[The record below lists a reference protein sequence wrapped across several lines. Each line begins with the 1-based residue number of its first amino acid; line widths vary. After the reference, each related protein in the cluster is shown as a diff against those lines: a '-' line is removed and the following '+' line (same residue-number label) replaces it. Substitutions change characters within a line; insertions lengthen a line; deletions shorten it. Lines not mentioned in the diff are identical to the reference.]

1 MDKLYT
7 LPKSQNTPLPKKET
21 LQLITQFAAAY
32 TPCITKNGVIEFVI
46 N

>member
-7 LPKSQNTPLPKKET
+7 LPKFQNTPSPKRET
-21 LQLITQFAAAY
+21 LKLITQFAAAY
-32 TPCITKNGVIEFVI
+32 TPYVTKNSVIEFVA

>member
-7 LPKSQNTPLPKKET
+7 LPKSQNTPSPKKET

-32 TPCITKNGVIEFVI
+32 TPLITKKEVIELVA